1 MPHAHRGEET
11 LAIWTGI
18 FLLGELIALSICRFS
33 ALKGGERGRVHSKKK
48 RKEAILREPPLAT
61 PGPPCPR
68 LLPLFLRGGLA
79 RSLDVGVQIVA
90 AGFLLLPVAQT
101 FLPRTWDLLVGVRQA
116 RAGGASSRGPEVQVW
131 SLPRELLP
139 PESRLCP
146 PHLPPVRR
154 QSRGDR
160 RGCDDPRNARLSRRW
175 ESKATARWWR
185 LRRGRGHFLPG
196 DFRAGRGSAPRPLP
210 LHPPWPQGAGTL
222 SPPVPVPFGTSA
234 TTCCGPGSPHRAASG
249 WGRSPS
255 GNAEIAVQRDRCRVV
270 SP

>member
-1 MPHAHRGEET
+1 M
-11 LAIWTGI
+11 
-18 FLLGELIALSICRFS
+18 
-33 ALKGGERGRVHSKKK
+33 
-48 RKEAILREPPLAT
+48 
-61 PGPPCPR
+61 
-68 LLPLFLRGGLA
+68 
-79 RSLDVGVQIVA
+79 A

-101 FLPRTWDLLVGVRQA
+101 FLPRTWDLLVGVRRA

-154 QSRGDR
+154 HSRGDR

-175 ESKATARWWR
+175 EAKLLHDGGAFVGGGVTSS
-185 LRRGRGHFLPG
+185 PG

-249 WGRSPS
+249 PGAPS